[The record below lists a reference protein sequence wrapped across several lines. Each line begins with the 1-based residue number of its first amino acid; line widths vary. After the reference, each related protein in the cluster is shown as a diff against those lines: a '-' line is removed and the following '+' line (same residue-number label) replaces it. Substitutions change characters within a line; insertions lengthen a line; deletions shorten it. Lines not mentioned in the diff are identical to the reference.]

1 MAIDFKDPK
10 VFLPAAG
17 VGIALVTLLVQTQS
31 GGSTTSSGGGS
42 SDSGSTVSA
51 SALASETNNYNNDAA
66 SVETSIVQA
75 EGNLLNTATT
85 TRGNVISSELSAA
98 QGELGTIE
106 QAQTSRF
113 ASQVGLEENAQNDL
127 TSQANTTT
135 TANAQVQETQY
146 NDTAQEQETK
156 LNDALAQNESNN
168 AVTADRI
175 GHSSSLASVISS
187 IGGAIGSIGG
197 AITGITGGF
206 SSKGSAP
213 SNAYGGA
220 SSPIVTAAQ
229 PVTATSITPGDTTGL
244 SGYL

>member
-1 MAIDFKDPK
+1 VAIDFKDPK

-17 VGIALVTLLVQTQS
+17 VGIALVTLLVQS
-31 GGSTTSSGGGS
+31 KGSTTSSGGGS
-42 SDSGSTVSA
+42 SDSGGAVSA

-75 EGNLLNTATT
+75 EGNFLNTATT
-85 TRGNVISSELSAA
+85 TRGNVISSELAAA

-113 ASQVGLEENAQNDL
+113 AQQVGLEENAQNNF

-146 NDTAQEQETK
+146 NDTAQEAETK

-187 IGGAIGSIGG
+187 IGTTIGQIGG
-197 AITGITGGF
+197 AITGIGGF
-206 SSKGSAP
+206 GFGGGSGAT

-220 SSPIVTAAQ
+220 ASPIVTAAQ
-229 PVTATSITPGDTTGL
+229 PATATSITPGDTTGL